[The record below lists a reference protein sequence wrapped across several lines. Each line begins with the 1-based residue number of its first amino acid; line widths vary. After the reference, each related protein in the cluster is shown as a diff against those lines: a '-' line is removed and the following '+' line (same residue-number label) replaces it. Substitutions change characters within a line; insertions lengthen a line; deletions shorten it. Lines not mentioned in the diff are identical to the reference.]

1 MKDIVSKAKRDGDF
15 IIESAGTSDEEEGN
29 PVHIGTKRILD
40 RLGIDPSAKRARKI
54 TYNDYSSFDMLIG
67 MDRRNVMN
75 MIMFFG
81 GDSEN
86 KISLLLSHAG
96 EMRDIA
102 DPWYTYNFE
111 RTYEDVMKGLN
122 ALKRELGIDS

>member
-15 IIESAGTSDEEEGN
+15 VIESAGTSDEEEGHS
-29 PVHIGTKRILD
+29 VHIGTKRVLD
-40 RLGIDPSAKRARKI
+40 RLGIDSRGKRARQI
-54 TYNDYSSFDMLIG
+54 TYDDYAAFDMLIG

-81 GDSEN
+81 GDRER

-102 DPWYTYNFE
+102 DPWYTYNFDK
-111 RTYEDVMKGLN
+111 TYEDVMKGLN
-122 ALKRELGIDS
+122 ALAKELGIVR